1 MSKSE
6 ASPVPRVVPRVAP
19 LVVALGADLLFAS
32 RLASVVTREG
42 GDFATAR
49 TVEELRTRQDAPA
62 LVLVD
67 LNARGLDL
75 AAAVLAAREAGAR
88 AVVAYGP
95 HMDTAARR
103 RALDA
108 GCDRWL
114 PNSKLFEA
122 LPGLISTF

>member
-1 MSKSE
+1 MSE
-6 ASPVPRVVPRVAP
+6 AETRPAP

-32 RLASVVTREG
+32 RLASVVTRAG
-42 GDFATAR
+42 GSFATAR
-49 TVEELRTRQDAPA
+49 TVEELRARQDSPA

-75 AAAVLAAREAGAR
+75 AAAVRSAREAGAG

-95 HMDTAARR
+95 HMDVAARR

-114 PNSKLFEA
+114 ANSKLFES
-122 LPGLISTF
+122 LPELIATSEKR